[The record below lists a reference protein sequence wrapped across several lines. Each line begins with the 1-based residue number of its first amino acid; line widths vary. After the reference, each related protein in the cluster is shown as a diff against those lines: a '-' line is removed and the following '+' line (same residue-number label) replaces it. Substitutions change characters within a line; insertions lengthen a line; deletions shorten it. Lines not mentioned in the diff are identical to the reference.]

1 MADHLNMLLLNIRSL
16 RNKLYSLQ
24 LFLSELSR
32 EMNEEYDI
40 IALVESWVRRD
51 EAPYLKIQG
60 YDMLIQERDGKKS
73 GGVILYCRDS
83 LSMEISER
91 FATTFN
97 SLHFKYKNTDSK
109 TLTGLLVYRFCNS
122 NKDTFIK
129 ELENEIDNLS
139 SNAIVFGDMNIDLLK
154 QNDSK
159 QYIGMLTT
167 KGFISCLNTPTRI
180 CPPSV
185 SCIDHVFIRHRLCKN
200 PISISNCKAISTDL
214 SDHKAISFR
223 INSIKSIKEQNKNR
237 PETKTVN
244 WSLVNE
250 NLSKEQWSS
259 IISSPDVNSA
269 FELFV
274 EKLQNTVQRSTITRR
289 RIGNLTQRMPWASLE
304 LMKISKEKNKMYKL
318 LKEYPSSTF
327 FRDRY
332 KILSREVKLKTAN
345 DKKHYYGTL
354 LEKCGSD
361 PKKYWAII
369 QQASGRVK
377 EPMKKI
383 RLDGT
388 MLEVK
393 NNEEEIAGAFNKY
406 FIGVTKAI
414 ASSFPSTASNNHPLI
429 YAGKTSTNSFY
440 CAEITPTDVAE
451 AIRYASNKKSTGSD
465 GLSIQLFKSCSENLV
480 QPLAH
485 LFNKSLESGIFPTN
499 LKQAIVVPVPK
510 GGVNAELNNY
520 RPIALL
526 SIISKIFEIIVKKQ
540 ILHFLLSNNFFGSNQ
555 FGFLPKKSTDDAL
568 LQHIKKITLGVD
580 SGQPTAAVYLDISK
594 AFDTVDHNILALKL
608 ERCGIRGSILN
619 WFKSY
624 LSDRTQSVEI
634 GSVISGYEKLVSGVP
649 QGSTLG
655 PVLFLIYVN
664 DLASLPLTGSLFSFA
679 DDTALV
685 YSSQTKSELIANIN
699 SDLNTVTNWFYAH
712 KLHVNLTKT
721 KFLTFSYSKPLKI
734 ENSLILHSSPYCSSS
749 CNCKYLEQVNE
760 IRYLGLMINSTL
772 NWSSHCI
779 YMQRRL
785 QSLNSLLYH
794 ASQKFELKHL
804 IRIYVA
810 LYEPVLR
817 YGILHWGG
825 APKVWT
831 KPLQKL
837 QKRAIRTIAHLRYG
851 DGSQTKMKQ
860 LGLLNLK
867 CLHWWSSSSY
877 VHRHHNTYGIK
888 PRSEHQLRDRGI
900 TLILPSWSKE
910 RSKTQSSYQPPFIY
924 NNLPLYIRQINHYK
938 AFNNAVKNHLINHL
952 M

>member
-1 MADHLNMLLLNIRSL
+1 M
-16 RNKLYSLQ
+16 
-24 LFLSELSR
+24 
-32 EMNEEYDI
+32 
-40 IALVESWVRRD
+40 
-51 EAPYLKIQG
+51 
-60 YDMLIQERDGKKS
+60 
-73 GGVILYCRDS
+73 
-83 LSMEISER
+83 
-91 FATTFN
+91 
-97 SLHFKYKNTDSK
+97 
-109 TLTGLLVYRFCNS
+109 
-122 NKDTFIK
+122 
-129 ELENEIDNLS
+129 
-139 SNAIVFGDMNIDLLK
+139 
-154 QNDSK
+154 
-159 QYIGMLTT
+159 
-167 KGFISCLNTPTRI
+167 
-180 CPPSV
+180 
-185 SCIDHVFIRHRLCKN
+185 
-200 PISISNCKAISTDL
+200 
-214 SDHKAISFR
+214 
-223 INSIKSIKEQNKNR
+223 
-237 PETKTVN
+237 
-244 WSLVNE
+244 
-250 NLSKEQWSS
+250 
-259 IISSPDVNSA
+259 
-269 FELFV
+269 
-274 EKLQNTVQRSTITRR
+274 
-289 RIGNLTQRMPWASLE
+289 
-304 LMKISKEKNKMYKL
+304 
-318 LKEYPSSTF
+318 
-327 FRDRY
+327 
-332 KILSREVKLKTAN
+332 
-345 DKKHYYGTL
+345 
-354 LEKCGSD
+354 
-361 PKKYWAII
+361 
-369 QQASGRVK
+369 
-377 EPMKKI
+377 
-383 RLDGT
+383 
-388 MLEVK
+388 
-393 NNEEEIAGAFNKY
+393 
-406 FIGVTKAI
+406 
-414 ASSFPSTASNNHPLI
+414 
-429 YAGKTSTNSFY
+429 
-440 CAEITPTDVAE
+440 
-451 AIRYASNKKSTGSD
+451 
-465 GLSIQLFKSCSENLV
+465 
-480 QPLAH
+480 
-485 LFNKSLESGIFPTN
+485 
-499 LKQAIVVPVPK
+499 
-510 GGVNAELNNY
+510 
-520 RPIALL
+520 
-526 SIISKIFEIIVKKQ
+526 
-540 ILHFLLSNNFFGSNQ
+540 
-555 FGFLPKKSTDDAL
+555 
-568 LQHIKKITLGVD
+568 
-580 SGQPTAAVYLDISK
+580 
-594 AFDTVDHNILALKL
+594 
-608 ERCGIRGSILN
+608 
-619 WFKSY
+619 
-624 LSDRTQSVEI
+624 EI